1 MTKRTSDK
9 SSLIKVNTA
18 TVIAVLALHIGIAA
32 ALTHMQMPEQIVEK
46 PEEIKPVEI
55 QLLSLEETPEPM
67 PKAELPKEIEQP
79 TPVPQPMPATEQ
91 PKNSETK
98 PQTNPQNEP
107 KPEPPLKPKSEDPKP
122 QTKSESHAESN
133 PEPQLTKDTESQ
145 TKPVPESKVEP
156 VIEQETLT
164 TKDLTPII
172 DSNEHERLIEQMV
185 REKAAQ
191 EKAAQEKAAQEKVA
205 QEKAAQEKAAQEKA
219 AQEKAAQ
226 EKAAQ
231 EKAAQEKAA
240 QEKAAQ
246 EKVAQEKVAQ
256 EKAAQEKAAQEK
268 VAQEKAAVNNTPK
281 SFSESQARWKRK
293 PKLILPQQVDRRA
306 RLGEIF
312 SLTLEVIVDKQ
323 GNVTKVTVTKS
334 SGNQIVD
341 NATVTEVKRSKLHPF
356 TEDNLPV
363 VGKIILPV
371 EYVKK

>member
-55 QLLSLEETPEPM
+55 QLLSLEETPEPI
-67 PKAELPKEIEQP
+67 PKAELPKEVEQP
-79 TPVPQPMPATEQ
+79 TPVPQPVLASEQ
-91 PKNSETK
+91 PTNSETK
-98 PQTNPQNEP
+98 PQTKPQNEP
-107 KPEPPLKPKSEDPKP
+107 KPEPPPKPKSEDPKP
-122 QTKSESHAESN
+122 QTKSESHAEPEPLDKPQPPN
-133 PEPQLTKDTESQ
+133 KPDPEPQLIKDIESQ

-156 VIEQETLT
+156 VVEPETLT

-172 DSNEHERLIEQMV
+172 DSNEHQRLIEQMV
-185 REKAAQ
+185 REKA
-191 EKAAQEKAAQEKVA
+191 A

-256 EKAAQEKAAQEK
+256 EKVAQEKVAQEK
-268 VAQEKAAVNNTPK
+268 VAQEKAAANNTPK

-334 SGNQIVD
+334 SGNKIVD
-341 NATVTEVKRSKLHPF
+341 NVTVTEVKRSKLHPF

>member
-67 PKAELPKEIEQP
+67 PKAELPKEVEQP
-79 TPVPQPMPATEQ
+79 TPVPQPVLASEQ
-91 PKNSETK
+91 PTNSETK
-98 PQTNPQNEP
+98 PQTKPQNEP
-107 KPEPPLKPKSEDPKP
+107 KPEPPPKPKSEDPKP
-122 QTKSESHAESN
+122 QTKSESHAEPEPLDKPQPPN
-133 PEPQLTKDTESQ
+133 KPDPEPQLIKDIESQ

-156 VIEQETLT
+156 VVEPETLT

-172 DSNEHERLIEQMV
+172 DSNEHQRLIEQMV
-185 REKAAQ
+185 R
-191 EKAAQEKAAQEKVA
+191 
-205 QEKAAQEKAAQEKA
+205 
-219 AQEKAAQ
+219 EKAAQ

-256 EKAAQEKAAQEK
+256 EKAAA
-268 VAQEKAAVNNTPK
+268 NNTPK

-334 SGNQIVD
+334 SGNKIVD
-341 NATVTEVKRSKLHPF
+341 NVTVTEVKRSKLHPF

>member
-55 QLLSLEETPEPM
+55 QLLSLEEAPEPM
-67 PKAELPKEIEQP
+67 PKAELPEEVEQP
-79 TPVPQPMPATEQ
+79 TPVPQPVLASEQ
-91 PKNSETK
+91 PTNSETK
-98 PQTNPQNEP
+98 PQTKPQNES
-107 KPEPPLKPKSEDPKP
+107 KPEPRPKPKPEDPKP
-122 QTKSESHAESN
+122 QTKSESHAEPKPLEKTQRLNKPDS
-133 PEPQLTKDTESQ
+133 EPQLTKDTESQ

-156 VIEQETLT
+156 VVEPETLT

-172 DSNEHERLIEQMV
+172 DSNEHQRLIDQMA
-185 REKAAQ
+185 REKA
-191 EKAAQEKAAQEKVA
+191 A

-246 EKVAQEKVAQ
+246 EK
-256 EKAAQEKAAQEK
+256 AAQEKAA
-268 VAQEKAAVNNTPK
+268 ANNKPK
-281 SFSESQARWKRK
+281 SFSASQARWKRK
-293 PKLILPQQVDRRA
+293 PRLELPQQVDRRA

-334 SGNQIVD
+334 SGNKIVD

-363 VGKIILPV
+363 IGKIILPV

>member
-107 KPEPPLKPKSEDPKP
+107 KPEPPPKPKSEDPKP
-122 QTKSESHAESN
+122 QTKSESHAEPEPLDKPQPPN
-133 PEPQLTKDTESQ
+133 KPDPEPQLIKDIESQ

-156 VIEQETLT
+156 VVEPETLT

-172 DSNEHERLIEQMV
+172 DSNEHQRLIEQMV
-185 REKAAQ
+185 REKA
-191 EKAAQEKAAQEKVA
+191 A

-246 EKVAQEKVAQ
+246 EKVAQEKAAQEKLAQ
-256 EKAAQEKAAQEK
+256 EKAAA
-268 VAQEKAAVNNTPK
+268 NNTPK

-334 SGNQIVD
+334 SGNKIVD
-341 NATVTEVKRSKLHPF
+341 NVTVTEVKRSKLHPF
-356 TEDNLPV
+356 TEDSLPV

>member
-55 QLLSLEETPEPM
+55 QLLSLEETPEPI
-67 PKAELPKEIEQP
+67 PKAELPKEVEQP
-79 TPVPQPMPATEQ
+79 TPVPQPVLASEQ
-91 PKNSETK
+91 PTNSETK
-98 PQTNPQNEP
+98 PQTKPQNEP
-107 KPEPPLKPKSEDPKP
+107 KPEPPPKPKSEDPKP
-122 QTKSESHAESN
+122 QTKSESHAEPEPLDKPQPPN
-133 PEPQLTKDTESQ
+133 KPDPEPQLIKDIESQ

-156 VIEQETLT
+156 VVEPETLT

-172 DSNEHERLIEQMV
+172 DSNEHQRLIEQMV

-191 EKAAQEKAAQEKVA
+191 EKAAQEKAAQEK
-205 QEKAAQEKAAQEKA
+205 AAQER
-219 AQEKAAQ
+219 
-226 EKAAQ
+226 
-231 EKAAQEKAA
+231 AAQEKAA

-256 EKAAQEKAAQEK
+256 EKAAA
-268 VAQEKAAVNNTPK
+268 NNTPK

-334 SGNQIVD
+334 SGNKIVD
-341 NATVTEVKRSKLHPF
+341 NVTVTEVKRSKLHPF

>member
-55 QLLSLEETPEPM
+55 QLLSLEETPEPI
-67 PKAELPKEIEQP
+67 PKAELPKEVEQP
-79 TPVPQPMPATEQ
+79 TPVPQPVLASEQ
-91 PKNSETK
+91 PTNSETK
-98 PQTNPQNEP
+98 PQTKPQNEP
-107 KPEPPLKPKSEDPKP
+107 KPEPPPKPKSEDPKP
-122 QTKSESHAESN
+122 QTKSESHAEPEPLDKPQPPN
-133 PEPQLTKDTESQ
+133 KPDPEPQLIKDIESQ

-156 VIEQETLT
+156 VVEPETLT

-172 DSNEHERLIEQMV
+172 DSNEHQRLIEQMV
-185 REKAAQ
+185 R
-191 EKAAQEKAAQEKVA
+191 
-205 QEKAAQEKAAQEKA
+205 EKAAQEKAAQEKA

-246 EKVAQEKVAQ
+246 EK
-256 EKAAQEKAAQEK
+256 AAA
-268 VAQEKAAVNNTPK
+268 NNTPK

-334 SGNQIVD
+334 SGNKIVD
-341 NATVTEVKRSKLHPF
+341 NVTVTEVKRSKLHPF

>member
-55 QLLSLEETPEPM
+55 QLLSLEETPEPI
-67 PKAELPKEIEQP
+67 PKAELPKEVEQP
-79 TPVPQPMPATEQ
+79 TPVPQPVLASEQ
-91 PKNSETK
+91 PTNSETK
-98 PQTNPQNEP
+98 PQTKPQNEP
-107 KPEPPLKPKSEDPKP
+107 KPEPPPKPKSEDPKP
-122 QTKSESHAESN
+122 QTKSESHAEPEPLDKPQPPN
-133 PEPQLTKDTESQ
+133 KPDPEPQLIKDIESQ

-156 VIEQETLT
+156 VVEPETLT

-172 DSNEHERLIEQMV
+172 DSNEHQRLIEQMV
-185 REKAAQ
+185 R
-191 EKAAQEKAAQEKVA
+191 
-205 QEKAAQEKAAQEKA
+205 EKAAQEKAAQEKA

-240 QEKAAQ
+240 A
-246 EKVAQEKVAQ
+246 
-256 EKAAQEKAAQEK
+256 
-268 VAQEKAAVNNTPK
+268 NNTPK

>member
-55 QLLSLEETPEPM
+55 QLLSLEEAPEPM
-67 PKAELPKEIEQP
+67 PKAELPEEVEQP
-79 TPVPQPMPATEQ
+79 TPVSEPMPATEQ
-91 PKNSETK
+91 PTNSEAK
-98 PQTNPQNEP
+98 PQTKPQNEP
-107 KPEPPLKPKSEDPKP
+107 KPEPRPKPKPEDPKP
-122 QTKSESHAESN
+122 QTKSESHAEPKPLEKTQRLN
-133 PEPQLTKDTESQ
+133 KPDPEPQLTKDTESQ

-156 VIEQETLT
+156 VVEPETLT

-172 DSNEHERLIEQMV
+172 DSNEHQRLIDQMA

-191 EKAAQEKAAQEKVA
+191 EKAAQEKAAQEKTA

-219 AQEKAAQ
+219 AQEKAA
-226 EKAAQ
+226 A
-231 EKAAQEKAA
+231 
-240 QEKAAQ
+240 
-246 EKVAQEKVAQ
+246 
-256 EKAAQEKAAQEK
+256 
-268 VAQEKAAVNNTPK
+268 NNKPK
-281 SFSESQARWKRK
+281 SFSASQARWKRK
-293 PKLILPQQVDRRA
+293 PRLELPQQVDRRA

-323 GNVTKVTVTKS
+323 GNVIKVTVTKS
-334 SGNQIVD
+334 SGNKIVD

-363 VGKIILPV
+363 IGKIILPV

>member
-32 ALTHMQMPEQIVEK
+32 ALTHMQMPEQRVEK

-67 PKAELPKEIEQP
+67 PKAELPKEVEQP
-79 TPVPQPMPATEQ
+79 TPVPQPIPATEQ
-91 PKNSETK
+91 PTNSEAK
-98 PQTNPQNEP
+98 PQTKPQNEP
-107 KPEPPLKPKSEDPKP
+107 KPEPRPKPKPEDPKP
-122 QTKSESHAESN
+122 QNKSESHAEPE

-156 VIEQETLT
+156 VIEPETVT

-172 DSNEHERLIEQMV
+172 DSNEHERLIDQMA
-185 REKAAQ
+185 REKA
-191 EKAAQEKAAQEKVA
+191 A

-246 EKVAQEKVAQ
+246 EKAAQ

-268 VAQEKAAVNNTPK
+268 AAQEKAAQEKAAQEKAAANNTPK
-281 SFSESQARWKRK
+281 SFSASQARWKRK
-293 PKLILPQQVDRRA
+293 PKLELPQQVDRRA

-334 SGNQIVD
+334 SGNKIVD

>member
-32 ALTHMQMPEQIVEK
+32 ALTHMQMPKQIVEK

-79 TPVPQPMPATEQ
+79 TPVPQPIPATEQ
-91 PKNSETK
+91 PTNSEAK
-98 PQTNPQNEP
+98 PQTKPQNEP
-107 KPEPPLKPKSEDPKP
+107 KPEPRPKPKPEDPKP
-122 QTKSESHAESN
+122 QNKSESHAEPE

-156 VIEQETLT
+156 VIEPETVT

-172 DSNEHERLIEQMV
+172 DSNEHERLIDQMA
-185 REKAAQ
+185 REKA
-191 EKAAQEKAAQEKVA
+191 A

-246 EKVAQEKVAQ
+246 EK
-256 EKAAQEKAAQEK
+256 AAQEKAA
-268 VAQEKAAVNNTPK
+268 ANNTPK

-293 PKLILPQQVDRRA
+293 PKLELPQQVDRRA

-334 SGNQIVD
+334 SGNKIVD

>member
-79 TPVPQPMPATEQ
+79 TPVPQPIPATEQ

-98 PQTNPQNEP
+98 SQTKPQNEP
-107 KPEPPLKPKSEDPKP
+107 KPEPRPKPKSEDPKP
-122 QTKSESHAESN
+122 QTKSESHAEPN
-133 PEPQLTKDTESQ
+133 PEPQLTKDIESQ

-156 VIEQETLT
+156 VVEPETVT

-185 REKAAQ
+185 REKAAQEKAAQEKAAQEKAAQ

-240 QEKAAQ
+240 A
-246 EKVAQEKVAQ
+246 
-256 EKAAQEKAAQEK
+256 
-268 VAQEKAAVNNTPK
+268 NNTPK

>member
-55 QLLSLEETPEPM
+55 QLLSLEEAPEPM
-67 PKAELPKEIEQP
+67 PKAELPEEVEQP
-79 TPVPQPMPATEQ
+79 TPVPQPVLASEQ
-91 PKNSETK
+91 PTNSETK
-98 PQTNPQNEP
+98 PQTKPQNEP
-107 KPEPPLKPKSEDPKP
+107 KPEPRPKPKSEDPKP
-122 QTKSESHAESN
+122 QTKSESNIE
-133 PEPQLTKDTESQ
+133 PEPLEKTQRLNKPDPELQLTKDTESQ

-156 VIEQETLT
+156 VAEPETLT

-172 DSNEHERLIEQMV
+172 DSNEHQRLIEQMA

-191 EKAAQEKAAQEKVA
+191 EKATQEKAAQEKVAQEKVA

-231 EKAAQEKAA
+231 EKAAA
-240 QEKAAQ
+240 
-246 EKVAQEKVAQ
+246 
-256 EKAAQEKAAQEK
+256 
-268 VAQEKAAVNNTPK
+268 NNTPK

-293 PKLILPQQVDRRA
+293 PKLILPQQVDRRT